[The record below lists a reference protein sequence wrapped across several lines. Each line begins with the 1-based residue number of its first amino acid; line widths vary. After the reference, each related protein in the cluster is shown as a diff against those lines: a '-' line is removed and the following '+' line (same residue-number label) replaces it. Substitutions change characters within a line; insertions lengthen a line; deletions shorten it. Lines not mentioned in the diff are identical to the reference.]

1 VVLSGIARKL
11 DTWIWVFVFA
21 GIFVFGLGL
30 AVARTDGGLGGAIA
44 AFGGLLVLVGAVM
57 VWARSRIKSSP

>member
-1 VVLSGIARKL
+1 MSGVARRL

-30 AVARTDGGLGGAIA
+30 AVAHEDDGLGGTIA

>member
-1 VVLSGIARKL
+1 LSGIARRL

-30 AVARTDGGLGGAIA
+30 AVARTEGGLGLAIA
-44 AFGGLLVLVGAVM
+44 GFGGLLVVVGALM

>member
-1 VVLSGIARKL
+1 MSDTASWH
-11 DTWIWVFVFA
+11 DTWIWVFIFA

-44 AFGGLLVLVGAVM
+44 ALGGLLVLVGAVL